1 MVFFE
6 KINNIIKSLKNLTVM
21 GIADIS
27 SKGISS
33 LFWFYMITV
42 LTTESYGEINYL
54 IAIAGIA
61 STFSLVGSSTTM
73 TVYTAKNIKIQSS
86 LSFITIIL
94 GIIAGIVVYIIF
106 ENIGVSLFILGI
118 VISRMAMSHLLG
130 KKMYVTWAKYLI
142 TQNILMVVLSIGLF
156 NLYGPDGVILGIALS
171 FFAYTPR
178 IVKSFEESKIDFPLL
193 KSKLKFMIHNY
204 ILDLASVFSG
214 SVDRLIIVPML
225 GFALLGN
232 YALGLQFM
240 SVLTII
246 PANVYRYILPQD
258 ARGVSTAKLKKGVIL
273 VSIGISF
280 LGIFVAPEIISFLFP
295 KYIEAVQIIQI
306 MSFSIV
312 PTTISS
318 MLKSKFLGNEKSRT
332 VLISSGIYI
341 TAQVIGIITLGKI
354 YGINGVAISFVI
366 SSIIEASYLFFISKW
381 YKNY

>member
-1 MVFFE
+1 
-6 KINNIIKSLKNLTVM
+6 
-21 GIADIS
+21 
-27 SKGISS
+27 
-33 LFWFYMITV
+33 
-42 LTTESYGEINYL
+42 
-54 IAIAGIA
+54 
-61 STFSLVGSSTTM
+61 
-73 TVYTAKNIKIQSS
+73 
-86 LSFITIIL
+86 
-94 GIIAGIVVYIIF
+94 
-106 ENIGVSLFILGI
+106 
-118 VISRMAMSHLLG
+118 
-130 KKMYVTWAKYLI
+130 
-142 TQNILMVVLSIGLF
+142 
-156 NLYGPDGVILGIALS
+156 LYGPDGVILGIALS

-178 IVKSFEESKIDFPLL
+178 IVKSFKESKIDFPLL

-204 ILDLASVFSG
+204 ILDLGTVFSG
-214 SVDRLIIVPML
+214 SVDRLFIVPML

-258 ARGVSTAKLKKGVIL
+258 ASGVSTAKLKKAVIS

-280 LGIFVAPEIISFLFP
+280 LGIFVAPEIISFIFP
-295 KYIEAVQIIQI
+295 KYIETVQIIQI

-354 YGINGVAISFVI
+354 YGINGIAISFVI
-366 SSIIEASYLFFISKW
+366 SSLIEASYLFFISKL